1 MQQGAVAAGRCV
13 ANRQQDVGVRKLV
26 RVIVRQRAACVGV
39 GRIDGDYDSLVA
51 CAARVYQWVGMV
63 LGM

>member
-26 RVIVRQRAACVGV
+26 RVIVGQRAACVGV

-51 CAARVYQWVGMV
+51 
-63 LGM
+63 